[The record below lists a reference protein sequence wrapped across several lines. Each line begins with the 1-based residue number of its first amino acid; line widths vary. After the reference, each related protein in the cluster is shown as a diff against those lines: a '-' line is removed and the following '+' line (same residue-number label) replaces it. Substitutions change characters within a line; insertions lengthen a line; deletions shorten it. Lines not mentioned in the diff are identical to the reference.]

1 MAAARWERRQ
11 TMAESQEKEL
21 EEVIAERLR
30 EAGLKF
36 ATERAIGGLAPDF
49 IVYAPDGRQFVV
61 ETRNWDFPGVTTEAS
76 RQAQHYQDTAN
87 FSSNRRS
94 R

>member
-1 MAAARWERRQ
+1 
-11 TMAESQEKEL
+11 MAESQEKEL

-30 EAGLKF
+30 QAGLKF

-49 IVYAPDGRQFVV
+49 VVYAPDGRQFVV
-61 ETRNWDFPGVTTEAS
+61 ETRNWDFPGLTTEAS
-76 RQAQHYQDTAN
+76 VPAIDW
-87 FSSNRRS
+87 S

>member
-1 MAAARWERRQ
+1 MRTHRLDAGGEVGVRQ

-30 EAGLKF
+30 QAGLKF

-49 IVYAPDGRQFVV
+49 VRVRARRAPVCR
-61 ETRNWDFPGVTTEAS
+61 
-76 RQAQHYQDTAN
+76 
-87 FSSNRRS
+87 
-94 R
+94 

>member
-1 MAAARWERRQ
+1 
-11 TMAESQEKEL
+11 MAESQEKEL

-61 ETRNWDFPGVTTEAS
+61 ETRNWDFPGLTDGSKPTGA
-76 RQAQHYQDTAN
+76 ALPGYGKG
-87 FSSNRRS
+87 
-94 R
+94 